1 MTFEEKVIKSAAIR
15 ERNLARPAKLAA
27 KKPDTGVKILKKG
40 AYYLIQD
47 CAKITEKYLAH
58 LAYSSI
64 DNASKHLK
72 GKFTKAEIID
82 FVGRATEEGHTKQL
96 LHIILTDLGASAQFN
111 TATVDKPA
119 PTKQDKVDLT
129 YNEDED
135 VYGDYNDDGL
145 EELEEDIPT
154 NTSEVDVNDSTGV
167 IDLLIKVFEAK

>member
-1 MTFEEKVIKSAAIR
+1 M
-15 ERNLARPAKLAA
+15 
-27 KKPDTGVKILKKG
+27 
-40 AYYLIQD
+40 
-47 CAKITEKYLAH
+47 
-58 LAYSSI
+58 
-64 DNASKHLK
+64 
-72 GKFTKAEIID
+72 
-82 FVGRATEEGHTKQL
+82 
-96 LHIILTDLGASAQFN
+96 GASAQFN

-145 EELEEDIPT
+145 EELEEDTPT